1 MNGSQCRLRVHRT
14 TKYKTK
20 TLCRRTPTHWLQ
32 CAVFSQSAQTL
43 PRKNKI
49 KRRTHVSL
57 PLRLTQTQE
66 GNKKKAGRHVFNR
79 LVAIINIVLDG
90 GRIRRYWTQ
99 LYRKKLRWKV
109 IIRICN
115 GMVKLIAE
123 NKIKHDLCWFMY
135 SVYHH
140 SIFNESR
147 NYLAMLL
154 HSSLSNNQTCV
165 GAVLPAAANYSTSL
179 LRIHKP
185 DTLTLS
191 LEPTRNTEPKPF
203 TADNWL

>member
-20 TLCRRTPTHWLQ
+20 TLCRRTPTHRLQ

-79 LVAIINIVLDG
+79 LVAIINIVLYD
-90 GRIRRYWTQ
+90 GRIIRYWTQ

-140 SIFNESR
+140 SIFNTSPETIWLCCCIQHWVIIRPVWAQCYQPRQTTVHRCSVFI
-147 NYLAMLL
+147 NPT
-154 HSSLSNNQTCV
+154 HS
-165 GAVLPAAANYSTSL
+165 
-179 LRIHKP
+179 
-185 DTLTLS
+185 LS

>member
-1 MNGSQCRLRVHRT
+1 MNGSQCRLRVHWT

-20 TLCRRTPTHWLQ
+20 TLCRQTPTHWLQ

-49 KRRTHVSL
+49 KRHTHVSL
-57 PLRLTQTQE
+57 PLCLTQK
-66 GNKKKAGRHVFNR
+66 GNKNKQDNIGQ
-79 LVAIINIVLDG
+79 VALINIVLDG

-109 IIRICN
+109 IIRMCN
-115 GMVKLIAE
+115 GMVKFMAE
-123 NKIKHDLCWFMY
+123 NKIKHDLCRFMC

-140 SIFNESR
+140 SIFSESL
-147 NYLAMLL
+147 NYLTMLL
-154 HSSLSNNQTCV
+154 HSALSNNQTCV

-185 DTLTLS
+185 DTLTL
-191 LEPTRNTEPKPF
+191 TGAN
-203 TADNWL
+203 